1 MKSLRQSLKWVTI
14 KWMSTRKGQS
24 YFFNMVRDFNK
35 TALVKF
41 LKYLKKNL
49 LIAQDV
55 CQLLKT
61 SNTWGNIAVKRV
73 LVHLRLSYP
82 EQPFSPHLTLAGQ
95 LLMERDHFFTCIMS
109 LVLSCAGLTIPAFQ
123 RNSWFPT
130 CKSNTMFLFQFQTK
144 FGRGL
149 MKQTQRL
156 LNIFTTDRLMQSFQ
170 ISSCIKDTINALVAQ
185 RFIPKKGM

>member
-1 MKSLRQSLKWVTI
+1 MKYKKELRFSVQGVKLTFVVSNICVSIVENRAKVPLRMSNRNQLFLHLWIVVGIQS
-14 KWMSTRKGQS
+14 
-24 YFFNMVRDFNK
+24 
-35 TALVKF
+35 
-41 LKYLKKNL
+41 
-49 LIAQDV
+49 
-55 CQLLKT
+55 
-61 SNTWGNIAVKRV
+61 
-73 LVHLRLSYP
+73 
-82 EQPFSPHLTLAGQ
+82 
-95 LLMERDHFFTCIMS
+95 MERDLSFTCIMN